1 MIVQIPALALVVLC
15 GPAGSGKST
24 FAQRHFPDTSIVS
37 SDRCRAMIADD
48 EANIR
53 VSREAF
59 ELFDQIIELRLQHRH
74 LTVADSTAVRPE
86 ARATL
91 LQIGRRFEVPTVAIL
106 FDVAEVTCLRRDEAR
121 SRRVGRAVIHRQW
134 QAFQQALRRV
144 PNEGFGHVVVLG
156 EDDLRRVRVE
166 ILGASG
172 DRGTSGNPVRSH

>member
-1 MIVQIPALALVVLC
+1 MIVRIPAPALVVLC

-24 FAQRHFPDTSIVS
+24 FAHGHFPDTSIVS

-59 ELFDQIIELRLQHRH
+59 ELFHQIIELRLRHRH
-74 LTVADSTAVRPE
+74 LTVADSTALRPE
-86 ARATL
+86 ARKTL
-91 LQIGRRFEVPTVAIL
+91 LHIGRQYEVPTVAIL
-106 FDVAEVTCLRRDEAR
+106 FDVAEVTCLRRDEGR
-121 SRRVGRAVIHRQW
+121 SRRVGPTVIHRQW
-134 QAFQQALRRV
+134 KAVQQALHRV
-144 PNEGFGHVVVLG
+144 PAEGFDRVVVLG

-172 DRGTSGNPVRSH
+172 HRGAAATL

>member
-1 MIVQIPALALVVLC
+1 VIVKIPAPALVVLC

-24 FAQRHFPDTSIVS
+24 FAHRHFPDTSIVS

-59 ELFDQIIELRLQHRH
+59 ELFHQIIQLRLQHRH

-86 ARATL
+86 ARKTL
-91 LQIGRRFEVPTVAIL
+91 LHIGRRCDVPTVAIG
-106 FDVAEVTCLRRDEAR
+106 FDVAEETCLRRDKGR

-134 QAFQQALRRV
+134 ETFQQALDRV
-144 PNEGFGHVVVLG
+144 PTEGFDQVVVLG

-166 ILGASG
+166 ILEASG
-172 DRGTSGNPVRSH
+172 RRGAPANTVKNH

>member
-1 MIVQIPALALVVLC
+1 MIVKIPAPALVVLC

-24 FAQRHFPDTSIVS
+24 FAHRRFPDTSIVS

-59 ELFDQIIELRLQHRH
+59 ELFHQIIALRLQHRR

-86 ARATL
+86 ARQAL
-91 LQIGRRFEVPTVAIL
+91 LQIGRQRNVPMVAIL
-106 FDVAEVTCLRRDEAR
+106 FDVAEATCLRRDEGR
-121 SRRVGRAVIHRQW
+121 PRRVGRAVIHRQW
-134 QAFQQALRRV
+134 ISFQQALPRV
-144 PNEGFGHVVVLG
+144 TSEGFAQVVVLG
-156 EDDLRRVRVE
+156 EDDLRRVQVE

-172 DRGTSGNPVRSH
+172 RRGAAATL

>member
-1 MIVQIPALALVVLC
+1 MIVRIPAPALVVLC

-24 FAQRHFPDTSIVS
+24 FAHRLFPDTSIVS

-59 ELFDQIIELRLQHRH
+59 DLFHQIIELRLRHHH
-74 LTVADSTAVRPE
+74 LTVADSTALRPE
-86 ARATL
+86 ARKTL
-91 LQIGRRFEVPTVAIL
+91 LHIGRQCEVPTVAIL
-106 FDVAEVTCLRRDEAR
+106 FDVAEATCLRRDEGR

-134 QAFQQALRRV
+134 KVFQQALHHV
-144 PNEGFGHVVVLG
+144 PTEGFGQVAVLG
-156 EDDLRRVRVE
+156 EDDLRRVHLE

-172 DRGTSGNPVRSH
+172 RRGGSGNAVRSH